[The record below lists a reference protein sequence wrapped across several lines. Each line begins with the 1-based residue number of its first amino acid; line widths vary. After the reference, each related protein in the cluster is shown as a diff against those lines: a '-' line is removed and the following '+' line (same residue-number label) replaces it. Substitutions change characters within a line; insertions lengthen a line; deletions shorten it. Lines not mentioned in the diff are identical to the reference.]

1 MTFFLQGANILIVED
16 DFLVALEVETVLQDE
31 GAHVLPICR
40 TVTEA
45 LAAARDPAA
54 LISVA
59 ILDVRLG
66 REMVTPVARE
76 LAGKGAPFLF
86 YTGQAN
92 TDPIVAE
99 WPGVPVLSKP
109 TSRKVLLAAVAES
122 LQTADRRAG
131 RMRREL

>member
-1 MTFFLQGANILIVED
+1 MTSSLQGANVLIIED

-31 GAHVLPICR
+31 GANVLPICR
-40 TVTEA
+40 TVKEA
-45 LAAARDPAA
+45 LAVAGDPAA

-66 REMVTPVARE
+66 REIVTPVARE
-76 LAGKGAPFLF
+76 LAERGTPFLF

-99 WPGVPVLSKP
+99 WPVVKVLSKP
-109 TSRKVLLAAVAES
+109 TSRKALLAAVVES
-122 LQTADRRAG
+122 LQTDVDAG
-131 RMRREL
+131 RARREP